1 MKIVILGPAYPYRG
15 GIASFNEKVAEEL
28 ITMGHEVVLYTFT
41 LQYPSILF
49 PGKTQYSTEKK
60 DVNLKVLRTLNS
72 INPISWIKTGLKIK
86 KEKADIV
93 ICKYWLPFMSPS
105 LSTSLF
111 FAKKN
116 KKSKVISILDNIT
129 PHEKRFG
136 DDFFNQMFIN
146 QVDAFIS
153 MSKTVEDDLKT
164 FDNVKPKLLS
174 PHPIYDNFGD
184 KTTRDFA
191 IEKLKLDTNK
201 KYILFFGFI
210 RAYKGLDIL
219 LKAFAKSKIYEND
232 VRLIIAGEYYEDEEK
247 YKEIISK
254 EGISDYIIHYK
265 DFIKESE
272 VKLFFSLADVV
283 IQPYKT
289 ATQSGVTQIGYHFEV
304 PMIVTNV
311 GGLAE
316 IIPDGKVGYVVPPN
330 EEELAKKI
338 IAFFTTAN
346 IAEFKRNLIEEK
358 KKYSWKTMIENV
370 FKLNNTL
377 NEKRR

>member
-1 MKIVILGPAYPYRG
+1 MKVVILGPAHPYRG

-28 ITMGHEVVLYTFT
+28 IEMGHEVVLYTFT

-49 PGKTQYSTEKK
+49 PGKTQYALEKK
-60 DVNLKVLRTLNS
+60 ANKLKILRTLNS
-72 INPISWIKTGLKIK
+72 INPFSWIKTGMMIK
-86 KEKADIV
+86 KEQADVI

-136 DDFFNQMFIN
+136 DDFFNKMFIN

-153 MSKTVEDDLKT
+153 MSQTVEDDLKT
-164 FDNVKPKLLS
+164 FDNKKPKLLS
-174 PHPIYDNFGD
+174 PHPIYDNFGE
-184 KTTRDFA
+184 KTSRDFA
-191 IEKLKLDTNK
+191 IDKLKLDSSK

-219 LKAFAKSKIYEND
+219 LNAFAKSKIYNND
-232 VRLIIAGEYYEDEEK
+232 VRLIIAGEYYENEQK
-247 YKEIISK
+247 YQEIIK
-254 EGISDYIIHYK
+254 EKGISDYIIHYK

-304 PMIVTNV
+304 PMIVTDV

-330 EEELAKKI
+330 EDELAKKI
-338 IAFFTTAN
+338 ITFFTSTN
-346 IAEFKRNLIEEK
+346 IEEFKKNLIEEK
-358 KKYSWKTMIENV
+358 KKYSWATMIDNV
-370 FKLNNTL
+370 LKLNKSL
-377 NEKRR
+377 NE